1 LQNLQESFPFL
12 LTIEP
17 RAYVSLF
24 QGEEKKAT
32 KDDSALILDLRIVS
46 NTYHKIWDVL
56 IGSERENAGSRI
68 VGKMSGPTVIFLT
81 LDASR
86 V

>member
-1 LQNLQESFPFL
+1 M
-12 LTIEP
+12 
-17 RAYVSLF
+17 
-24 QGEEKKAT
+24 